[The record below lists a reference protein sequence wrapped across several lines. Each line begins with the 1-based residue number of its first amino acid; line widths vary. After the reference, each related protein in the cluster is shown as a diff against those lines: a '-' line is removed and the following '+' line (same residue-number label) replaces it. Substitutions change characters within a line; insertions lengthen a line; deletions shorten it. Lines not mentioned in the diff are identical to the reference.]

1 MHFKKLLTF
10 KDVADELGCDDSTVR
25 TLVVEERSLP
35 AYFVTLIGY
44 TEEYGEHNLLQ
55 VGVQGMVFDLG
66 NVNLDLGASSTHR
79 GYLRVRRTDL
89 DAFML
94 KHSVDPKNTGR
105 NAGPRWPDH
114 ETKKLTALR
123 LAALKFWSNYDP
135 EQPDTA
141 PKNEAVIE
149 WLQKEHGIG
158 ATPAAE
164 MASILRPEKL
174 RTGPR

>member
-1 MHFKKLLTF
+1 MKLKKLLTF

-44 TEEYGEHNLLQ
+44 TEKYEERSLLH
-55 VGVQGMVFDLG
+55 VGCQGMVFDLCNANPG
-66 NVNLDLGASSTHR
+66 LGASSNHI
-79 GYLRVRRTDL
+79 GYLRVQRTDL
-89 DAFML
+89 EAFL
-94 KHSVDPKNTGR
+94 VEHGVDPKNTR
-105 NAGPRWPDH
+105 QSAGPRWPDH

-141 PKNEAVIE
+141 PKNETVIE